1 MAFGRAATTTTYAL
15 RIYMAKPIVALV
27 GRPNVGKSTMFNRL
41 VGEQIAI
48 VSEIPGTTRD
58 RLYSDCFWNGID
70 FTLVD
75 TGGMEILAEHRIK
88 SGEPLDILAAGS
100 THFIREIRAQAEVA
114 IRESDVI
121 VLLVDVQTGLTAAD
135 EEVVNVLRKAD
146 RPVVIA
152 ANKADNLQL
161 WDDALEFYS
170 LGIGP
175 VFPVSALNGRGTG
188 DLLDEIVD
196 SIRQEM
202 KEVEEEDED
211 TVKIAIVGRPNVGKS
226 SLLNKILREER
237 SIVSPIA
244 GTTRDAID
252 TYINWEGNEL
262 VLIDTAGIRKRGK
275 VEKGLEYY
283 SVLRALRAISR
294 ADVSLLLIDATEGVT
309 DQDAHIAGYILDE
322 HKSVVVVVN
331 KWDAIEK
338 DTYTMNEYTEHVR
351 HQLRFLDYVPVLY
364 ISALTGQRVHQVI
377 PTALEIEAERHAR
390 LTTHELN
397 KLIQDAM
404 FRHSPPSIR
413 GRRLKV
419 YFGTQAEGIPPA
431 FILFVND
438 PKLVHFGYER
448 YLENQIRE
456 THPFRGTP
464 IKLVFRPHRD

>member
-1 MAFGRAATTTTYAL
+1 
-15 RIYMAKPIVALV
+15 MAKPIVALV

-41 VGEQIAI
+41 IGEQVSI
-48 VSEIPGTTRD
+48 VSDIPGTTRD

-88 SGEPLDILAAGS
+88 SGEPIDILAAGS
-100 THFIREIRAQAEVA
+100 THYVREIRVQAEVA

-121 VLLVDVQTGLTAAD
+121 VFLVDVQTGLTAAD
-135 EEVVNVLRKAD
+135 EEIANVLRRAD
-146 RPVVIA
+146 RPVLIA
-152 ANKADNLQL
+152 ANKADNLKL
-161 WDDALEFYS
+161 WDDAMDFYS

-188 DLLDEIVD
+188 DLLDEIVS
-196 SIRQEM
+196 SIQQEVR
-202 KEVEEEDED
+202 ETEDEDED

-252 TYINWEGNEL
+252 THINWEGQEIT
-262 VLIDTAGIRKRGK
+262 LIDTAGIRKRGK

-294 ADVSLLLIDATEGVT
+294 ADVALLLIDATEGVT

-331 KWDAIEK
+331 KWDDIEK
-338 DTYTMNEYTEHVR
+338 DAYTMNEYTQHVR
-351 HQLRFLDYVPVLY
+351 QQLRFLDYVPVLF
-364 ISALTGQRVHQVI
+364 ISALTGQRVQQVI
-377 PTALEIEAERHAR
+377 PTALEVEAERHTR

-397 KLIQDAM
+397 KLIQDAI

-413 GRRLKV
+413 GRRLKA
-419 YFGTQAEGIPPA
+419 YFCTQAEGVPPA
-431 FILFVND
+431 FVIFVND

-448 YLENQIRE
+448 YLENEIRE
-456 THPFRGTP
+456 AHPFRGTP
-464 IKLVFRPHRD
+464 IKLVFKSRRD

>member
-1 MAFGRAATTTTYAL
+1 
-15 RIYMAKPIVALV
+15 MAKPIVALV

-41 VGEQIAI
+41 IGEQVSI

-58 RLYSDCFWNGID
+58 RLYADCFWNGLN

-75 TGGMEILAEHRIK
+75 TGGMEILAEHRVR
-88 SGEPLDILAAGS
+88 SGEPVDILAAGS
-100 THFIREIRAQAEVA
+100 THFVREIRAQAEVA
-114 IRESDVI
+114 IREADVI
-121 VLLVDVQTGLTAAD
+121 VLLVDVQNGLTAAD
-135 EEVVNVLRKAD
+135 EEVANVLRKAD
-146 RPVVIA
+146 KPVLIA
-152 ANKADNLQL
+152 ANKADNLKL
-161 WDDALEFYS
+161 WDDAYEFYS

-175 VFPVSALNGRGTG
+175 VFPVSALNGRSTG
-188 DLLDEIVD
+188 DLLDEIVS
-196 SIRQEM
+196 SIQQQIGEA
-202 KEVEEEDED
+202 EEEEED

-252 TYINWEGNEL
+252 THMQWGDQEIT
-262 VLIDTAGIRKRGK
+262 LIDTAGIRKRGK

-283 SVLRALRAISR
+283 SVLRALRSISR
-294 ADVSLLLIDATEGVT
+294 SDVALLLVDATEGVT
-309 DQDAHIAGYILDE
+309 DQDAHIAGYILEE
-322 HKSVVVVVN
+322 HKSAIVIVN
-331 KWDAIEK
+331 KWDDIEK
-338 DTYTMNEYTEHVR
+338 DTYTMNEYTQHVR
-351 HQLRFLDYVPVLY
+351 HQLRFLDYVPVLF

-377 PTALEIEAERHAR
+377 PTALEVEAERHVR

-397 KLIQDAM
+397 KLVQDAM

-419 YFGTQAEGIPPA
+419 YFCTQAEGIPPA
-431 FILFVND
+431 FIFFVND

-456 THPFRGTP
+456 LHPFHGTP
-464 IKLVFRPHRD
+464 IKLVFKPRRA